1 MEHIVLHKLVLIV
14 ISGIL
19 CHWFA
24 CRFKIP
30 SIALFSI
37 VGLLI
42 GPVFHLVDP
51 SQDFGVLVEAIIK
64 LALAFILFEGG
75 LNLKF
80 HELTHTGKAVKHFI
94 LFGLPLSWFFGF
106 QVCYWIADL
115 FFSLSLL
122 ISAIL
127 VVTGPTVILRLIRQ
141 TRLKARTASLLK
153 WEGIINDPIGILLA
167 VLVFQFVI
175 ASDFIALNKIT
186 VLYLLGSIAASILI
200 GFGGA
205 HLLKFTFEK
214 GHIPEFL
221 KLPVV
226 FATVLSLYALS
237 NLLQE
242 EVGLL
247 TVTVMGISMGNI
259 GMLIIYE
266 LRKFKENITAI
277 LIPVVFILLTAD
289 LNLDNLMGLNWRVF
303 GFLFGF
309 LFLVRPAAVWLST
322 IGAGLTWQQRL
333 FVSWIAPRGIV
344 ATSIAG
350 LLGLKL
356 QERMVDNAELL
367 LPLVF
372 VVMFSTVLLHG
383 FSIGWLA
390 RHLGL
395 AGNANEGVLIVGSHK
410 WSIDLAL
417 ALQKEGLPVLVVSDS
432 WKNLQQCR
440 LQGIPIH
447 YGEILSESV
456 EEDLELAD
464 MGYLLA
470 TTGNHAY
477 NSLVCSVFIQH
488 FGRNRVFQIATNE
501 KKLEKKQLN
510 SSFRGKV
517 MFGGNLIYKELI
529 LQYIDGWRF
538 QRTRLTEEYDFEALK
553 DNYKGRLKP
562 FIRIMNN
569 GELDLDFYEDQ
580 SQTNP
585 GETIISFSY
594 KV

>member
-24 CRFKIP
+24 WRFKIP

-42 GPVFHLVDP
+42 GPLFHLVDP
-51 SQDFGVLVEAIIK
+51 GQDFGVLVEAIIK
-64 LALAFILFEGG
+64 LALAVILFEGG

-80 HELTHTGKAVKHFI
+80 HELTHTGKAVKHLI

-115 FFSLSLL
+115 SFSLSLL

-127 VVTGPTVILRLIRQ
+127 VVTGPTVILPLIRQ

-175 ASDFIALNKIT
+175 ASDYIVLNKIT
-186 VLYLLGSIAASILI
+186 VLYLLGSIASSILI

-214 GHIPEFL
+214 GHVPEFL

-226 FATVLSLYALS
+226 FATVLSVYALS

-242 EVGLL
+242 EIGLL
-247 TVTVMGISMGNI
+247 TVTVMGITMGNI

-309 LFLVRPAAVWLST
+309 LFLVRPASVWLST
-322 IGAGLTWQQRL
+322 IGAGLSWQQRL

-372 VVMFSTVLLHG
+372 VVMFATVLLHG

-395 AGNANEGVLIVGSHK
+395 AGNTNEGVLIVGSHK

-417 ALQKEGLPVLVVSDS
+417 ALQKEDVPVLVVSDS

-470 TTGNHAY
+470 ITGNHAY

-501 KKLEKKQLN
+501 KKIEKKQLN

-517 MFGGNLIYKELI
+517 LFEGNLIYKELI

-553 DNYKGRLKP
+553 DNYKSRLKP
-562 FIRIMNN
+562 FLRIKGN
-569 GELDLDFYEDQ
+569 GELDLDFSADQ
-580 SQTNP
+580 SQTSP
-585 GETIISFSY
+585 GDTIISFTY
-594 KV
+594 KI